1 MLKYLNQY
9 VSDFEKEL
17 NIEIMNKEYDLP
29 LLEYVVDA
37 WKSMEIVENI
47 KFLGYTWNE
56 RESQIDINRHI
67 FKRTKKVKRKDI
79 KDYKFI
85 EDTRCGLLTVKLK
98 ITVNEEDPKTKE
110 LHIREKI
117 INKDMLIPLEDD
129 NGLFFINGRKYYMI
143 YQLVEKS
150 TYTTRD
156 SNVIKSLMPITIKR
170 TSITREDVDENTYTL
185 PVYNTYVFRR
195 EHPIM
200 LFIAANG
207 LEYGL
212 GLLHVQNVVGL
223 VSSLENRRDDCT
235 YFQISA
241 KCFIEV
247 DTEIFKKHAYVQSI
261 VGGLLTILTNRFT
274 LDQLSDTTSFIK
286 KLNPANKYEKGR
298 DTLVSFNR
306 MLDETTKK
314 ILKLNTYNKDDP
326 YVLLRWCM
334 MNFNELKAKDN
345 LSLENKR
352 LRCNEVISSLLTH
365 EFSIRLNRII
375 SLGSKATME
384 NILDIFKFPGDIL
397 ITKMHQSGVLRF
409 DENIN
414 DMTFFTKFKWT
425 KCLSQNRA
433 ICWKNLSNCGNIL
446 AASVY

>member
-1 MLKYLNQY
+1 MLKYLNEY
-9 VSDFEKEL
+9 VSEFEKEL
-17 NIEIMNKEYDLP
+17 NFEIMNKEYDRP
-29 LLEYVVDA
+29 LLEYVVEA
-37 WKSMEIVENI
+37 WESMQIVESI
-47 KFLGYTWNE
+47 KFLGYTWND

-67 FKRTKKVKRKDI
+67 FKRTKKVKKKDI

-110 LHIREKI
+110 IHIREKI
-117 INKDMLIPLEDD
+117 INKDMLIPLEDED
-129 NGLFFINGRKYYMI
+129 GLFFINGRKYYMI

-150 TYTTRD
+150 TYTTKD
-156 SNVIKSLMPITIKR
+156 SNVIKSLMPISIKR
-170 TSITREDVDENTYTL
+170 TSTVKEDVDGKSYTL

-212 GLLHVQNVVGL
+212 GLLHVQNVISFVP
-223 VSSLENRRDDCT
+223 SLRNRNDECL
-235 YFQISA
+235 YFPVSA

-247 DTEIFKKHAYVQSI
+247 NKEIFEKRSYVQSV

-274 LDQLSDTTSFIK
+274 MDQLGDTASFIK
-286 KLNPANKYEKGR
+286 KLSPSNKYEKGK

-306 MLDETTKK
+306 MLDKTTQKV
-314 ILKLNTYNKDDP
+314 LKLNTYNKDDP

-334 MNFNELKAKDN
+334 MNFNDLKAKDN

-384 NILDIFKFPGDIL
+384 NILEIFKFPGD
-397 ITKMHQSGVLRF
+397 MQYVS
-409 DENIN
+409 
-414 DMTFFTKFKWT
+414 
-425 KCLSQNRA
+425 
-433 ICWKNLSNCGNIL
+433 
-446 AASVY
+446 